1 VKIDP
6 NAAADSIYIG
16 VGVYRQDRTAIRVDV
31 EAVVNSVLTL
41 LHKDDMWSISTS
53 DVHEKQASSAMF
65 LPSAK
70 WQKKISFHMES

>member
-1 VKIDP
+1 MKIDP
-6 NAAADSIYIG
+6 NAAADSIYVG

-31 EAVVNSVLTL
+31 EAVVTL
-41 LHKDDMWSISTS
+41 LHKDDMWSISMS

>member
-6 NAAADSIYIG
+6 NAAADSIYVG

-31 EAVVNSVLTL
+31 EAVVTL
-41 LHKDDMWSISTS
+41 LHKDDMWSISMS